1 MNLSDIKLHIVNNKS
16 NVVLYNSFEDKAL
29 LVNIKKLA
37 KETSC
42 VVPIAGKN
50 TRILKI
56 DDGENTIFSA
66 STVKDA
72 IKSAKTLSSLSKMM
86 LFNAKHLS
94 ELESTTKKNCYKD
107 LQRLLH
113 NLVTINAHNMQEVF
127 SIIPQESIGR
137 GGAAWR
143 NEIRDCVV
151 KDPYDTSLTMIRIA
165 KNNIKIKHEI
175 SVFNTLIDE
184 KPTLKKHD
192 HMIHRVLMNSFYV
205 FFPDFTDK
213 NIKINI
219 KPTSLTHTFDYET
232 VQVALYHFIDNS
244 TKYAAPNSDIDVTTI
259 FDKENQRLIIR
270 FEMNSL
276 EIKEDEITKIYDEG
290 YSGVHAKKNK
300 LSGSGIGMAR
310 IADLLSINNAK
321 IYLHENRNP
330 SFLIEGLPYQNNTFD
345 MIFDR

>member
-1 MNLSDIKLHIVNNKS
+1 MNLSDINLHIVNNKS
-16 NVVLYNSFEDKAL
+16 SAVLYNSFEDRIL
-29 LVNIKKLA
+29 LLDVKKLA
-37 KETSC
+37 KEASC
-42 VVPIAGKN
+42 VLHLSGKN

-56 DDGENTIFSA
+56 DDGDNTIYSA

-72 IKSAKTLSSLSKMM
+72 INSAKSLSSLSKLM
-86 LFNAKHLS
+86 LFNARNLS

-137 GGAAWR
+137 GGASWK
-143 NEIRDCVV
+143 NEIKECVV
-151 KDPYDTSLTMIRIA
+151 KDPYDTSLTMVRIA
-165 KNNIKIKHEI
+165 KNNLKIKHEI
-175 SVFNTLIDE
+175 SVFNILIDE

-244 TKYAAPNSDIDVTTI
+244 TKYAAPNSDIDVTT
-259 FDKENQRLIIR
+259 FVDKENQKLIIR

-276 EIKEDEITKIYDEG
+276 EIKDDELELIYDEG
-290 YSGVHAKKNK
+290 YSGVFAKKNQ

-310 IADLLSINNAK
+310 ITELLSINNAK
-321 IYLHENRNP
+321 LYLHEKRNP
-330 SFLIEGLPYQNNTFD
+330 AFLIEGIPYQNNNFD
-345 MIFDR
+345 IIFDR